1 MSEPYNPRL
10 QKLVFEIIDN
20 QLRDNNP
27 PEVKATYDRLKDAGY
42 TDKQIHKKIGGV
54 FVEHLYYVMKDNVP
68 MDTEQYVKDL
78 RALK

>member
-20 QLRDNNP
+20 QLP
-27 PEVKATYDRLKDAGY
+27 
-42 TDKQIHKKIGGV
+42 DKQIHKKIGGV